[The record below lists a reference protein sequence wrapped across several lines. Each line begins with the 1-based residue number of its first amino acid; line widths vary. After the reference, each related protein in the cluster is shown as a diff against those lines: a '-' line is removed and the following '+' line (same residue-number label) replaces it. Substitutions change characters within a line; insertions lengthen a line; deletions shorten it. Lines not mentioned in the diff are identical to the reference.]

1 MSAEKVFNADISI
14 HAPTRGATKCGKIR
28 GCTMGFQSTLPR
40 GERLCES
47 SYGERDIQISIHAP
61 TRGATYGKGLQRS
74 TTRLFQSTL
83 PRGERPLVRSTSV
96 SPILISI
103 HAPTRGATITTR
115 INKNSGEISIHAPT
129 RGATQHPLQTIQHSQ
144 YFNPRSHEGSDE
156 ITKAERKYNINF
168 NPRSH
173 EGSD

>member
-1 MSAEKVFNADISI
+1 M
-14 HAPTRGATKCGKIR
+14 
-28 GCTMGFQSTLPR
+28 
-40 GERLCES
+40 
-47 SYGERDIQISIHAP
+47 
-61 TRGATYGKGLQRS
+61 
-74 TTRLFQSTL
+74 
-83 PRGERPLVRSTSV
+83 VRSTSV

-156 ITKAERKYNINF
+156 ITKAARKYNINF

-173 EGSD
+173 EGSDPDKVLTACPSSISIHAPTRGATIYSLVWASLLMLFQSTLPRGERPCYIHIDSSSIKFQSTLPRGERHQSGHL

>member
-61 TRGATYGKGLQRS
+61 TRGATVATSRVKGCSADFNPRS
-74 TTRLFQSTL
+74 HEGSDLSWSRSKSTPHNFN
-83 PRGERPLVRSTSV
+83 PRSHEGSDLWQGFTAEYN
-96 SPILISI
+96 PIISI
-103 HAPTRGATITTR
+103 HAPTRGATLGKIDLSEPHTD
-115 INKNSGEISIHAPT
+115 
-129 RGATQHPLQTIQHSQ
+129 
-144 YFNPRSHEGSDE
+144 FNPRSHEGSDD
-156 ITKAERKYNINF
+156 NDQN
-168 NPRSH
+168 
-173 EGSD
+173 